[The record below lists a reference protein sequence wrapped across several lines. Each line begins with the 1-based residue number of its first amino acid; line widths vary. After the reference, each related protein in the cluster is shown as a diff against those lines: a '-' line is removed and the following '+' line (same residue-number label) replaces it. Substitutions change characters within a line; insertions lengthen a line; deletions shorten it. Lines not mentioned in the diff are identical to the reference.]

1 MSIEK
6 LLNEEIEAVIKAMS
20 QVSAD
25 TEEYTTMT
33 KNLGELID
41 RSNKLKELELEHQRH
56 LDNLRHESEIKDK
69 ELDTQHKDAKI
80 SQIING
86 VGIVV
91 PSLITVWGTCKT
103 FKFEGAD
110 GIFTSTI
117 GKQYINKLL
126 KK

>member
-6 LLNEEIEAVIKAMS
+6 LLNEEIEAVIKTMS
-20 QVSAD
+20 QVSSD

-33 KNLGELID
+33 KNLSELID

-56 LDNLRHESEIKDK
+56 LNNLKHESEMK
-69 ELDTQHKDAKI
+69 ELELEMQRKDAKV

-86 VGIVV
+86 LGIVV

>member
-1 MSIEK
+1 MNIEK
-6 LLNEEIEAVIKAMS
+6 LLNEEIEAVIKSMS

-33 KNLGELID
+33 KNLSELID

-56 LDNLRHESEIKDK
+56 LDTLKHESEIKDK
-69 ELDTQHKDAKI
+69 ELAIQHKDAKVG
-80 SQIING
+80 QIING
-86 VGIVV
+86 LGIVI
-91 PSLITVWGTCKT
+91 PSLVTVWGTCKT

>member
-1 MSIEK
+1 
-6 LLNEEIEAVIKAMS
+6 
-20 QVSAD
+20 
-25 TEEYTTMT
+25 MT
-33 KNLGELID
+33 KNLSELID

-56 LDNLRHESEIKDK
+56 LNNLKHESEMK
-69 ELDTQHKDAKI
+69 ELELEMQHKDAKVG
-80 SQIING
+80 QIING
-86 VGIVV
+86 LGIVV